1 MNLKIEIKRFIF
13 IGLLSTFLNYI
24 IYVIFINLTSNII
37 LSSFFGYTSGL
48 INSFIFGKT
57 FVFRNWSETNI
68 FLIIKFLI
76 IYAVG
81 GLMMTLI
88 ISLFS
93 KIGLNYSLSWLIG
106 VSVSTLNNF
115 LGCKFVVFKN

>member
-24 IYVIFINLTSNII
+24 IYVIFIKLTSNII

-68 FLIIKFLI
+68 LLIIKFLI